1 MMCRYLDLGEVLE
14 LYRLM
19 MEQSGGIV
27 GIRDLGLLE
36 SALAQP
42 RATFGGVELYP
53 SVVEKAGALGF
64 SLIQNHAFVDGN
76 KRIGHAS
83 MEVFLVMNGYEI
95 EARVEAQEGIV
106 VGVASGE
113 VSRRGFIEWLQEHV
127 VTTEAKE
134 ET

>member
-1 MMCRYLDLGEVLE
+1 MCRYLDLGEVLR

-19 MEQSGGIV
+19 MKQSGGIV

-42 RATFGGVELYP
+42 RATFGGAELYP
-53 SVVEKAGALGF
+53 TVVEKAGALGF

-95 EARVEAQEGIV
+95 EANVEEQEV
-106 VGVASGE
+106 VVLGVASGE
-113 VSRRGFIEWLQEHV
+113 VSRRSLIEWLQEHV

>member
-1 MMCRYLDLGEVLE
+1 MCRYLNIGEVLE

-19 MEQSGGIV
+19 MKGSGGIV

-42 RATFGGVELYP
+42 RATFDGAELYP
-53 SVVEKAGALGF
+53 TVVEKAGALGF

-76 KRIGHAS
+76 KRIGHAA

-95 EARVEAQEGIV
+95 EGSVEEQEVIV
-106 VGVASGE
+106 LGVASGE
-113 VSRRGFIEWLQEHV
+113 VSRRGFIEWLQVHV
-127 VTTEAKE
+127 VATAAKE
-134 ET
+134 KT